1 MSVSSP
7 HASSAAS
14 GGLAA
19 AIAMAVTQIVFLA
32 LGLAPA
38 EALAFGASLASM
50 AFGFTYAGVFFTSR
64 ARHGKAVTT
73 PVTSPEGSR
82 V

>member
-7 HASSAAS
+7 HAGSAAS

-19 AIAMAVTQIVFLA
+19 AIAMAISQVVFLA
-32 LGLAPA
+32 LGSAPT

-50 AFGFTYAGVFFTSR
+50 AFGFTYASVFFAYR

-73 PVTSPEGSR
+73 PATSPEASR